1 MDIDQAMLDP
11 TSVFDSP
18 AAVCNTTE
26 LSQDQKVEI
35 LRRWEYD
42 ARELQVATEE
52 NMGGSPGSHLDEV
65 LAALHQLGVGAS
77 PGDSPPTKQKG
88 Q

>member
-1 MDIDQAMLDP
+1 MNLEQAMLDP
-11 TSVFDSP
+11 SSVFASP
-18 AAVCNTTE
+18 AAVCDASE
-26 LSQDQKVEI
+26 LTRAQKIEI

-52 NMGGSPGSHLDEV
+52 NMGGGPAGRLDQV
-65 LAALHQLGVGAS
+65 LAALHQLDAGADTQ
-77 PGDSPPTKQKG
+77 DSPPTKQKG